1 MNLFGQRLHERNKF
15 ITMLVEHAAAA
26 REATLALQES
36 LDHPGSAAVERL
48 RSLAAL
54 AAERRRILVDELHD
68 TFVTPLDREDIYNLS
83 HSLERMVNY
92 ALTTTEELHLLQVD
106 TDPPIRRM
114 VALVREQAE
123 NLEAAMQRLA
133 NNPRVA
139 DDHADHVHEKEH
151 EVERVY
157 RDAIRELLSSATD
170 VASLPRVLCRREVYR
185 HISNMA
191 DRAASAANVLG
202 MIVMK
207 IA

>member
-1 MNLFGQRLHERNKF
+1 MSFFGQGLHERNKF
-15 ITMLVEHAAAA
+15 IAMLVEHAAAA
-26 REATLALQES
+26 REATVALQES
-36 LDHPGSAAVERL
+36 LEHPGAGTVERL
-48 RSLAAL
+48 RSLAVT
-54 AAERRRILVDELHD
+54 AAERRRVLVDELHD

-83 HSLERMVNY
+83 YNLERMVNY
-92 ALTTTEELHLLQVD
+92 ALTTIEEIHLLQVEAD
-106 TDPPIRRM
+106 APIRRM

-123 NLEAAMQRLA
+123 NLEAAMERLA
-133 NNPRVA
+133 GNPRVA

-157 RDAIRELLSSATD
+157 RDAIRELLAHAND
-170 VASLPRVLCRREVYR
+170 VAFLPRVLCRREVYR
-185 HISNMA
+185 HLSNMA